1 MRLVCVV
8 PMAIVVGVMVRVVV
22 RIGILV
28 VTLFAMEH
36 QEIHAERVKSR
47 HEHTRQ
53 HCKVSKP
60 SARQMALMHR
70 LDDAVLGVK
79 A

>member
-8 PMAIVVGVMVRVVV
+8 PMAIVVGVMV